1 VTRAAVVVI
10 ALAAAVAAAAGA
22 LAKPTLPTPRQLTE
36 STFDPAR
43 FSDGARI
50 DNRWLPMTPGT
61 EMTYEGRATIG
72 GTREAHRIVIT
83 VSDLTKV
90 VYGVRTLV
98 VWDRDVDGRR
108 LAEQEI
114 SFFAQD
120 DARNIWALG
129 EYPEEYDGG
138 RISTPSVW
146 IVGQAG
152 ARPGLHLPGDPRPG
166 TPTYSQGYAPKVGW
180 GDVARVV
187 SHGNRVCVPVGCYRD
202 VLQTDETNPL
212 EPHDGHQRKFYAAG
226 VGNVR
231 VTPGPGDQDREE
243 VRLVELRHLTP
254 AAMVKVRRIVRALDT
269 RAYRRAKAV
278 YGPLPALER
287 LQGAP

>member
-1 VTRAAVVVI
+1 MRRAGAIVI

-22 LAKPTLPTPRQLTE
+22 LATPTIPTPRQLTE
-36 STFDPAR
+36 SVFDAKN

-50 DNRWLPMTPGT
+50 DNPYLPLAPATQ
-61 EMTYEGRATIG
+61 MTYQGRATQG
-72 GTREAHRIVIT
+72 GRREAHRIVIT

-98 VWDRDVDGRR
+98 VWDQDLDGAR

-120 DARNIWALG
+120 DDRNIWALG
-129 EYPEEYDGG
+129 EYPEEYEGG
-138 RISTPSVW
+138 TFAAPSVW

-152 ARPGLHLPGDPRPG
+152 ARPGLHFPGHPRPG
-166 TPTYSQGYAPKVGW
+166 TPAYSQGYAPKIGW
-180 GDVARVV
+180 GDIARVV
-187 SHGNRVCVPVGCYRD
+187 SAGQRVCVPTGCYRD

-212 EPHDGHQRKFYAAG
+212 ERGDGHQRKYYAPG
-226 VGNVR
+226 VGNVQ
-231 VTPGPGDQDREE
+231 VEPGPGDKDRE
-243 VRLVELRHLTP
+243 VMHLVSVTRLSP
-254 AAMVKVRRIVRALDT
+254 AAMVRVRRHVRALDQ
-269 RAYRRAKAV
+269 RAYRVAKPV
-278 YGPLPALER
+278 YGPLPALQR